1 MVDEISYTLAT
12 TKTQHD
18 LDVSLR
24 GTFIQFIQN
33 SETVKPEEVSAL
45 ICHISSLG
53 PVMTTGN

>member
-24 GTFIQFIQN
+24 GTCAQFIQN

-45 ICHISSLG
+45 I
-53 PVMTTGN
+53 